1 MYSAGVR
8 LRTLVAVLAV
18 LATAWLAP
26 AAPAPEK
33 DADLRNQALKLND
46 VTGDEPIKGKIEGL
60 VRDKPMTKKLLATA
74 VAMVKES
81 KEKDLPFTYN
91 ALYILARTAHR
102 LDDKD
107 TSETFYRLAARQALE
122 LKSGSRL
129 VQSYG
134 GLIDV
139 LFDSQKYDECEKICK
154 EFLGFTG
161 DETVDKLQGL
171 VLRRLIQTYARQEK
185 FKEANKLVD
194 AMIKAQPDNWLTLDL
209 KAWVQ
214 REAGE
219 YEASAK
225 TYEDVLDRVTKDKDL
240 TKEERDEFTADVR
253 YHLSNVYLE
262 LGKLDKVTEE
272 LEALIAKEP
281 DNPGYK
287 NDLGYI
293 WADHDM
299 NLEKAEKLIREA
311 LALDK
316 KLRKDNPNAQPGD
329 EDRDNGAYLDSLGWV
344 LFKKKKYEEAKKA
357 LLEAVKEKDGQH
369 VEIYDHLGDVYLA
382 LGDKGEAVAAWKKG
396 VEVAGTTKH
405 EKEKKAQ
412 VEKKIK
418 ENEK

>member
-1 MYSAGVR
+1 MHRTGVR
-8 LRTLVAVLAV
+8 LRTLLAVLAV
-18 LATAWLAP
+18 LVAAGRLP
-26 AAPAPEK
+26 AAPVPDK
-33 DADLRNQALKLND
+33 DQDLRNQALKLND

-74 VAMVKES
+74 LTMVKDS

-91 ALYILARTAHR
+91 ALYILARTAQR
-102 LDDKD
+102 LGDDD

-122 LKSGSRL
+122 LKSGTRL

-139 LFDSQKYDECEKICK
+139 LFNSQKYEECEKICK
-154 EFLGFTG
+154 EFLSLTG
-161 DETVDKLQGL
+161 DDTVDRLQGL

-185 FKEANKLVD
+185 FKEANKLLD
-194 AMIKAQPDNWLTLDL
+194 AMVKAQPDNWLTLDL

-219 YEASAK
+219 YDASAK
-225 TYEDVLDRVTKDKDL
+225 TYEDVLDRITKDKEL

-262 LGKLDKVTEE
+262 LNKLDKVTEE
-272 LEALIAKEP
+272 LEALIAQEP

-299 NLEKAEKLIREA
+299 HLEKAEKLIRAA
-311 LALDK
+311 LELDRK
-316 KLRKDNPNAQPGD
+316 QRKDNPETRGD

-344 LFKKKKYEEAKKA
+344 LFKQKKYDEAKKA
-357 LLEAVKEKDGQH
+357 LLDAVKEKDGQH

-382 LGDKGEAVAAWKKG
+382 LGDKAEAVAAWKKG
-396 VEVAGTTKH
+396 VEVAGSTKH
-405 EKEKKAQ
+405 EKQKKAE
-412 VEKKIK
+412 VEKKLK
-418 ENEK
+418 ANEK